1 MDQDTTYVAF
11 DTSKETI
18 AVSIAD
24 SGRRK
29 EVRFFGTI
37 ASRPEAVRKLVE
49 KLAKQHHRLAF
60 CYEAGPTGYGLYRQI
75 RAMGYDCQVVAPSMV
90 PVRPGGHIKT
100 DRRDA
105 TTLAALFRAGE
116 LTAIWVPD
124 AAHEAMRD
132 LSRGRQAA
140 MEGLRRARQQLLS
153 FLLRHGRV
161 YPTRSHWTRAHRR
174 WLAEQR
180 FEHAA
185 QQIVFEELI
194 QAVEQ
199 AQSRRDRLEQQMVA
213 LLPSWSL
220 RGVVAAL
227 QALRG
232 VALLSAI
239 TLMAEIG
246 DFRRFTNPRELMA
259 WLGLVPREHSSGATT
274 VRGAITKAGQPARPT
289 STGRG
294 RLDLPATSTRRS
306 RTPSTQ
312 SGSAPGYQGCGLES
326 ASQVVRPLPAPPACW
341 QADQCCHGRHC
352 ARARR
357 LRLGHRH
364 HRHAAA
370 RADSLTSHPSTAK
383 ETDPD
388 KSSCCAPPGAAAGQ
402 GNPRCDSASP
412 IGIRAT

>member
-11 DTSKETI
+11 DTSKQTLAVGI
-18 AVSIAD
+18 AKG
-24 SGRRK
+24 GRRR

-105 TTLAALFRAGE
+105 TTLAALFCAGE

-161 YPTRSHWTRAHRR
+161 YPTRSHWSRAHRR
-174 WLAEQR
+174 WLSEQR
-180 FEHAA
+180 FDHAA

-220 RGVVAAL
+220 REVVAAL

-274 VRGAITKAGQPARPT
+274 VRGAITKAGNR
-289 STGRG
+289 
-294 RLDLPATSTRRS
+294 
-306 RTPSTQ
+306 
-312 SGSAPGYQGCGLES
+312 
-326 ASQVVRPLPAPPACW
+326 
-341 QADQCCHGRHC
+341 
-352 ARARR
+352 RARR
-357 LRLGHRH
+357 VLVEGAWTYRLPARVGLELLRRNRALPQAIKDVAWKAQVRLCARYRRLLRAGKPTSVITVAIAREL
-364 HRHAAA
+364 AAFVWA
-370 RADSLTSHPSTAK
+370 VATTVMPPLEPTA
-383 ETDPD
+383 
-388 KSSCCAPPGAAAGQ
+388 
-402 GNPRCDSASP
+402 
-412 IGIRAT
+412 

>member
-1 MDQDTTYVAF
+1 MTYVAF
-11 DTSKETI
+11 DTSKETLAVAI
-18 AVSIAD
+18 AE

-49 KLAKQHHRLAF
+49 RLAKQHQRLAF

-75 RAMGYDCQVVAPSMV
+75 RALGYGCQVVAPSMV

-161 YPTRSHWTRAHRR
+161 YATKSHWTRGHRR

-199 AQSRRDRLEQQMVA
+199 AQARRDRLEQQMVA
-213 LLPSWSL
+213 LLPIWSL

-246 DFRRFTNPRELMA
+246 DFRRFANPRELMA

-274 VRGAITKAGQPARPT
+274 ARGPITKAGN
-289 STGRG
+289 G
-294 RLDLPATSTRRS
+294 
-306 RTPSTQ
+306 
-312 SGSAPGYQGCGLES
+312 
-326 ASQVVRPLPAPPACW
+326 
-341 QADQCCHGRHC
+341 
-352 ARARR
+352 RARR
-357 LRLGHRH
+357 VLVEGAWTYRLPARISPELLRRNRALPEAIKEVAWKAQVRLCARYRRLLRTGKPVNVVTVAIAREL
-364 HRHAAA
+364 AAFVWA
-370 RADSLTSHPSTAK
+370 IAITIMPPLEATA
-383 ETDPD
+383 
-388 KSSCCAPPGAAAGQ
+388 
-402 GNPRCDSASP
+402 
-412 IGIRAT
+412 

>member
-1 MDQDTTYVAF
+1 VEQDTTYVAF

-18 AVSIAD
+18 AVALAEG
-24 SGRRK
+24 GRRG

-49 KLAKQHHRLAF
+49 TLAKQHPRLAF
-60 CYEAGPTGYGLYRQI
+60 CYEAGPTGYGLFRQL

-116 LTAIWVPD
+116 LTGIWVPD

-153 FLLRHGRV
+153 FLLRHGRI
-161 YPTRSHWTRAHRR
+161 YLTRSHWTRAHRR

-180 FEHAA
+180 FDHAA
-185 QQIVFEELI
+185 QQIVLEELI
-194 QAVEQ
+194 RAVEQ
-199 AQSRRDRLEQQMVA
+199 AEARRDRLEQQMAA

-246 DFRRFTNPRELMA
+246 DFRRFANPRELMA
-259 WLGLVPREHSSGATT
+259 WLGLVPSEHSSGAST
-274 VRGAITKAGQPARPT
+274 VRGAITKAGNR
-289 STGRG
+289 
-294 RLDLPATSTRRS
+294 
-306 RTPSTQ
+306 
-312 SGSAPGYQGCGLES
+312 
-326 ASQVVRPLPAPPACW
+326 
-341 QADQCCHGRHC
+341 
-352 ARARR
+352 RARR
-357 LRLGHRH
+357 MLVEGAWTYRLPARIGLDLLRRNRALPEAIKDVAWKAQVRLCARYRRLLRAGKPTNVVTVAIAREL
-364 HRHAAA
+364 AAFVWA
-370 RADSLTSHPSTAK
+370 IATTVMPPL
-383 ETDPD
+383 DP
-388 KSSCCAPPGAAAGQ
+388 AA
-402 GNPRCDSASP
+402 
-412 IGIRAT
+412 

>member
-1 MDQDTTYVAF
+1 VDQDTTYVAF

-18 AVSIAD
+18 AVAIAE
-24 SGRRK
+24 SGRQK

-37 ASRPEAVRKLVE
+37 ASRPEAVRKLID

-60 CYEAGPTGYGLYRQI
+60 CYEAGPHGLYRQI
-75 RAMGYDCQVVAPSMV
+75 RAMGYGCQMVAPSMV

-174 WLAEQR
+174 WLSEQR
-180 FEHAA
+180 FDHAA

-194 QAVEQ
+194 QAIEQ

-213 LLPSWSL
+213 SLPSWSL
-220 RGVVAAL
+220 CEVVAAL

-246 DFRRFTNPRELMA
+246 DFRRFANPRELMA

-274 VRGAITKAGQPARPT
+274 VRGAITKAGNR
-289 STGRG
+289 
-294 RLDLPATSTRRS
+294 
-306 RTPSTQ
+306 
-312 SGSAPGYQGCGLES
+312 
-326 ASQVVRPLPAPPACW
+326 
-341 QADQCCHGRHC
+341 
-352 ARARR
+352 RARR
-357 LRLGHRH
+357 VLVEGAWTYRLPARVGLVTGASSVLASQPRSSRSPSRGSSPPSSGPSPSPSCHRSSQQP
-364 HRHAAA
+364 
-370 RADSLTSHPSTAK
+370 DKPPSTAK
-383 ETDPD
+383 ETIPTIIMLRT
-388 KSSCCAPPGAAAGQ
+388 AGRGGRQ
-402 GNPRCDSASP
+402 GNPRCDSARP

>member
-1 MDQDTTYVAF
+1 MEQDTTYVAF
-11 DTSKETI
+11 DTSKETLAVAI
-18 AVSIAD
+18 AEG
-24 SGRRK
+24 GRRK

-49 KLAKQHHRLAF
+49 KLAKQHRRLVF
-60 CYEAGPTGYGLYRQI
+60 CYEAGPTGYGLYRQL
-75 RAMGYDCQVVAPSMV
+75 RALGYDCQVVAPSMV

-116 LTAIWVPD
+116 LTGIWVPD

-153 FLLRHGRV
+153 FLLRHGRI

-180 FEHAA
+180 FDHAA

-199 AQSRRDRLEQQMVA
+199 AQARRDRLEQQMVA

-220 RGVVAAL
+220 REVVAAL

-232 VALLSAI
+232 VALVSAV

-246 DFRRFTNPRELMA
+246 DFRRFANPRELMA

-274 VRGAITKAGQPARPT
+274 MRGAITKAGN
-289 STGRG
+289 
-294 RLDLPATSTRRS
+294 
-306 RTPSTQ
+306 
-312 SGSAPGYQGCGLES
+312 
-326 ASQVVRPLPAPPACW
+326 
-341 QADQCCHGRHC
+341 H
-352 ARARR
+352 RARR
-357 LRLGHRH
+357 MLVEGAWTYRLPARVGVGLLRRNQALPEAIKDVAWKAQVRLCARYRRLLRAGKPTNVVTVAIAREL
-364 HRHAAA
+364 AAFVWA
-370 RADSLTSHPSTAK
+370 IAITVM
-383 ETDPD
+383 
-388 KSSCCAPPGAAAGQ
+388 PPLELAA
-402 GNPRCDSASP
+402 
-412 IGIRAT
+412 